1 MDIVVYNIIPKSED
15 NYSLPVL
22 PIILSEA
29 AIDIGKKRTQFAA
42 SYIKPT
48 KSSKPKRD
56 NINQL
61 VKSLEKLSITT
72 ITQEDL

>member
-1 MDIVVYNIIPKSED
+1 LNIVVYNIVPKPED
-15 NYSLPVL
+15 NYFLPVSS
-22 PIILSEA
+22 IIFPEA
-29 AIDIGKKRTQFAA
+29 TIDIDKKRTQSIAN
-42 SYIKPT
+42 YIKPT

>member
-1 MDIVVYNIIPKSED
+1 LNIVVYNIVPKPED
-15 NYSLPVL
+15 NYSLPVP
-22 PIILSEA
+22 PIILPKA
-29 AIDIGKKRTQFAA
+29 TIDIGKKRTQPVA
-42 SYIKPT
+42 SYIKPI

-72 ITQEDL
+72 VT

>member
-1 MDIVVYNIIPKSED
+1 MGFKPED
-15 NYSLPVL
+15 NYFLPVP

-29 AIDIGKKRTQFAA
+29 AINIGKKRTQPIA

-48 KSSKPKRD
+48 KSSKPKRN

-61 VKSLEKLSITT
+61 VRSLEKLSITT
-72 ITQEDL
+72 IIQEDL

>member
-1 MDIVVYNIIPKSED
+1 LDIVVYNIVPKPED
-15 NYSLPVL
+15 NYFLPVP
-22 PIILSEA
+22 PIILPKT

>member
-1 MDIVVYNIIPKSED
+1 LNIVVYNIVSKLEN
-15 NYSLPVL
+15 NYFLPV
-22 PIILSEA
+22 PPVIFPKA
-29 AIDIGKKRTQFAA
+29 AIGIGKKRTQPIA

-48 KSSKPKRD
+48 KSNKPKGD

-72 ITQEDL
+72 VTQEDL

>member
-1 MDIVVYNIIPKSED
+1 MVPKPED
-15 NYSLPVL
+15 DYSLPVS
-22 PIILSEA
+22 PVILSEA
-29 AIDIGKKRTQFAA
+29 AIGIGKKRIQPIA

-48 KSSKPKRD
+48 KSSKPKKD

-61 VKSLEKLSITT
+61 IRSLEKLSITA

>member
-1 MDIVVYNIIPKSED
+1 MVPKPED
-15 NYSLPVL
+15 NYFLPV
-22 PIILSEA
+22 PPVILSKV
-29 AIDIGKKRTQFAA
+29 AIDIDKKRTQPVA

-61 VKSLEKLSITT
+61 VRSLEKLSIIT
-72 ITQEDL
+72 IT

>member
-1 MDIVVYNIIPKSED
+1 LDIVVYNIVPKPED
-15 NYSLPVL
+15 NYSLPVP

-29 AIDIGKKRTQFAA
+29 AINMGKKRTQPAA

-48 KSSKPKRD
+48 KSSKLKGD

-61 VKSLEKLSITT
+61 VRNLEKLSITT
-72 ITQEDL
+72 VTQEDL

>member
-1 MDIVVYNIIPKSED
+1 LNIIVYNIVPKPEND
-15 NYSLPVL
+15 YSLPVP

-29 AIDIGKKRTQFAA
+29 IIGMGKKRTQSAA

-48 KSSKPKRD
+48 KSSKPKGD

-61 VKSLEKLSITT
+61 VRSLEKLSITT
-72 ITQEDL
+72 ITQENL

>member
-1 MDIVVYNIIPKSED
+1 MVPKPED
-15 NYSLPVL
+15 NYSLPVP
-22 PIILSEA
+22 PIILPEA
-29 AIDIGKKRTQFAA
+29 TIGIGKKRTQPIA

-61 VKSLEKLSITT
+61 VRSLEKLSITT
-72 ITQEDL
+72 VTQEDL

>member
-1 MDIVVYNIIPKSED
+1 MVPKPED
-15 NYSLPVL
+15 NYFLLVPPVILPKT
-22 PIILSEA
+22 
-29 AIDIGKKRTQFAA
+29 AIDIGKKKTQPVA

-48 KSSKPKRD
+48 KSSKPKED

-72 ITQEDL
+72 IT

>member
-1 MDIVVYNIIPKSED
+1 LDIVVYNIVPKPED
-15 NYSLPVL
+15 NYFLPV
-22 PIILSEA
+22 PSIILPKA
-29 AIDIGKKRTQFAA
+29 TIGIGKKRTQSIA

-72 ITQEDL
+72 IT